1 MAASD
6 FIDTNVFIYQLDAS
20 DARKHAIADTL
31 VRESLRTG
39 GGCISTQ
46 VAQECLNVIT
56 SKARVPLDPTQAQ
69 AYLDAVLVPMI
80 QVGTSPALLQRALD
94 LRARWQFS
102 FYDALVVAGALTAG
116 CTRLLTEDLQ
126 HGQRVEQLTIINPFL
141 DSAQRGKRVGS

>member
-1 MAASD
+1 MAARD

-20 DARKHAIADTL
+20 DTRKHGIADHL

-39 GGCISTQ
+39 DGCISAQ

-56 SKARVPLDPTQAQ
+56 SKARVPLGTEQAQ
-69 AYLDAVLVPMI
+69 AYLDAVLVPLI
-80 QVGTSPALLQRALD
+80 QVGTSPELLRRALD
-94 LRARWQFS
+94 LRARWQFG

-126 HGQRVEQLTIINPFL
+126 HGQRVEQLTIVNPFL
-141 DSAQRGKRVGS
+141 DTAN